1 MSGIAAAFGYDGL
14 RRSTSGDASKYYDV
28 PSFDDYKKGKSAK
41 LKSGYIS
48 SSTPLHSGYGDALY
62 SKRATG
68 DRYGRTGKDSYGYI
82 RGSGTSGLYIYNDP
96 KVAQQQQQQ
105 AYQQQLQ
112 ATASR
117 TQADIAKQLQIVQGE
132 KSAVSKMTQEYTK
145 LLQEEADR
153 RVKAQEEA
161 RVSAATSAAN
171 QARQGQAANL
181 QIQPASST
189 PQTAGTQA
197 FKRRKD
203 QFKITKPAYS
213 GLSISQSGMVNV

>member
-1 MSGIAAAFGYDGL
+1 MSEIRFDARPFEYRRPTYTQPGRGKPVKSQHSYDWLDPLYKYSEGRVTDAARTLGINNVNKPDEVNRILAEIQTGAADRLAAA
-14 RRSTSGDASKYYDV
+14 
-28 PSFDDYKKGKSAK
+28 AK
-41 LKSGYIS
+41 EN
-48 SSTPLHSGYGDALY
+48 AA
-62 SKRATG
+62 R
-68 DRYGRTGKDSYGYI
+68 
-82 RGSGTSGLYIYNDP
+82 
-96 KVAQQQQQQ
+96 
-105 AYQQQLQ
+105 LQ
-112 ATASR
+112 ASSDAAAEANR
-117 TQADIAKQLQIVQGE
+117 KQLLQIQGE
-132 KSAVSKMTQEYTK
+132 RTAVSKMTQDYTAM
-145 LLQEEADR
+145 LQEEADR

-189 PQTAGTQA
+189 PQTAGTQP